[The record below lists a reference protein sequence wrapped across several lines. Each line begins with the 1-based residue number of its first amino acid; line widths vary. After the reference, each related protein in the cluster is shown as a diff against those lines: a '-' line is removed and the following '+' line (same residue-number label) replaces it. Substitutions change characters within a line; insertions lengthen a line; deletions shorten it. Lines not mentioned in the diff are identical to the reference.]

1 MLWGLDG
8 IVNTAE
14 SDLLFKPLE
23 PLSKAGIFLVWKKY
37 QTFSKSSQY
46 FLHVLETLFDDKK
59 EEKLDS

>member
-23 PLSKAGIFLVWKKY
+23 PLSKAGIFLVWKNIRPFPRAASIFY
-37 QTFSKSSQY
+37 TF
-46 FLHVLETLFDDKK
+46 
-59 EEKLDS
+59 